1 VLQQLRLRGR
11 FILTVKPGNDWE
23 GEMNMPEFSADVSLY
38 KMRGHYQ
45 TDRHTINS
53 STLLI
58 TKLTAFV
65 FALGIRGRTC

>member
-1 VLQQLRLRGR
+1 
-11 FILTVKPGNDWE
+11 
-23 GEMNMPEFSADVSLY
+23 MNMPGFSADVSLY

-58 TKLTAFV
+58 TKLTSFV
-65 FALGIRGRTC
+65 FALGIRGRTG